1 MKDKDTKYYIQQI
14 GQCENK
20 AEYEKLVDENR
31 ALYMGWKD
39 FIMPLMRKNRV
50 TARKVAEGC
59 GISLASASAF
69 ARMIPAKRENVIMLC
84 MMLKMNVEETNNVL
98 MRWAKFQK
106 LYSKHPEDAIWIYL
120 IEKGASERPAETFAD
135 YWAEYQSLAA
145 EYRGKAAGN
154 VMDTDYAFEVVKEFA
169 DQAQSGQESLR
180 AANDEEFRK
189 MIRELLPSFEKG
201 YEKLMRLIDSYFVDI
216 EELDDRLL
224 GIDDLDQKKGLRKNT
239 PNILFGKDKKWL
251 DLYYRK
257 IRELEQ
263 DHRIPSRTFLL
274 ALGLRLSL
282 DTDQLNQLLEC
293 AGMGRLCSK
302 DRLEG
307 SIVFYLE
314 ELYCQF
320 PSFFNP
326 HQLCVDPEFE
336 LKDYSPDYDRQT
348 GAQVKSKGLF
358 PDVRLDIDSYPDEHL
373 SEYIKRRI
381 EETNIFE
388 KDEEKAVRKFL
399 ELL

>member
-1 MKDKDTKYYIQQI
+1 MKDSKIYIQQI

-20 AEYEKLVDENR
+20 AEYEQLVDENK
-31 ALYMGWKD
+31 ALYVGWRE
-39 FIMPLMRKNRV
+39 FITPLMRKNRL
-50 TARKVAEGC
+50 TAKKVAEGC
-59 GISLASASAF
+59 NISIASASSF
-69 ARMIPAKRENVIMLC
+69 ARMIPSKRENVIMLC
-84 MMLKMNVEETNNVL
+84 MMLKMTVEQTNSVL

-120 IEKGASERPAETFAD
+120 IEKGGISTPANTFSD
-135 YWAEYQSLAA
+135 YWNQYLSLSSN
-145 EYRGKAAGN
+145 YRKNEEAN
-154 VMDTDYAFEVVKEFA
+154 ILDTDVAFEVVKEFA
-169 DQAQSGQESLR
+169 DKAETKSNSSFAES
-180 AANDEEFRK
+180 DEEFKK
-189 MIRELLPSFEKG
+189 MIEELLPSFEKG
-201 YEKLMRLIDSYFVDI
+201 YQKLMKLIDSYFVDI
-216 EELDDRLL
+216 EELDDKLL
-224 GIDDLDQKKGLRKNT
+224 GMDDLEQNHGLKKNT
-239 PNILFGKDKKWL
+239 PNILFGNDKKWL

-257 IRELEQ
+257 IRELEKK
-263 DHRIPSRTFLL
+263 HSIPSRTFLL

-282 DTDQLNQLLEC
+282 DTDKLNQLLEY
-293 AGMGRLCSK
+293 AGMGSLCPK

-326 HQLCVDPEFE
+326 HQLCVSSEFE
-336 LKDYSPDYDRQT
+336 LKDYSPEYD
-348 GAQVKSKGLF
+348 AQIGGVVQKDGNF
-358 PDVRLDIDSYPDEHL
+358 PDVTLDIDCYPDEHL

-388 KDEEKAVRKFL
+388 KNEAKAVKKFL